1 MQPMATECAVKPE
14 EMKRIREALGMTQ
27 EEFADEIGVHRVTVA
42 KWEGGDRTIPEPVA
56 RLVQRIRDEK
66 KKRKK

>member
-1 MQPMATECAVKPE
+1 MQPTATWCAVKPE
-14 EMKRIREALGMTQ
+14 ELKRIRETLGLTQ

-42 KWEGGDRTIPEPVA
+42 KWEAGDRNIPEPVA

-66 KKRKK
+66 KRKK